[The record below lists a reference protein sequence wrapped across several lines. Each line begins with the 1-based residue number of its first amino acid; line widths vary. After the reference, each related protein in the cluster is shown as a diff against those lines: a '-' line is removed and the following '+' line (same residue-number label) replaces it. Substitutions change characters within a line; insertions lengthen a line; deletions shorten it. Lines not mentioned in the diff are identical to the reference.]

1 MPETIEFGYYT
12 AVLHGTYNPRTECY
26 EFQYDENH
34 VTFVPAKVVARTVQR
49 LKDGHDH
56 VTADPR
62 FGLTRA
68 EAGYLLANADK
79 ILKDINGTKFA
90 YPTE

>member
-1 MPETIEFGYYT
+1 MAECIEFGYYT
-12 AVLHGTYNPRTECY
+12 AVLQGHFNPRTECY
-26 EFQYDENH
+26 EFQYDDCH
-34 VTFVPAKVVARTVQR
+34 VTFVPAKLVARTVQR

-62 FGLTRA
+62 FGLTRR

-79 ILKDINGTKFA
+79 ILKDINGTKLV
-90 YPTE
+90 YPEE